1 MKDNN
6 FGEVFIGR
14 EPYISMDLP
23 ICWSRVYIMEWDHT
37 YLWIFLN
44 LGVGRHLL
52 AEPYISMVTPT
63 ANLKKVRLM
72 GNNRIHLW
80 IHLDVGRGED
90 GTSNDRIYLWILLDG
105 NQCRWGEHQMAENHV
120 YSWIHIY
127 LAETLSNEIW
137 PLKIPMNWPRLTT
150 VCGWEGV

>member
-52 AEPYISMVTPT
+52 AEPYISMVKPTP
-63 ANLKKVRLM
+63 NLKKVRLM

-90 GTSNDRIYLWILLDG
+90 GTSNDRKYLWIFLDG
-105 NQCRWGEHQMAENHV
+105 NQCRGGGASNGRKPCIFMDSHTFK
-120 YSWIHIY
+120 
-127 LAETLSNEIW
+127 TLSHEIW
-137 PLKIPMNWPRLTT
+137 SLLIPMNWPRWTA
-150 VCGWEGV
+150 VCGGEGV